1 MPTCYYYGMEA
12 TRGWIAYQ
20 LLKKPD
26 ELSGALKTKAIHVLK
41 ELEKASGP
49 EGLAASLRLQELE
62 AKG

>member
-1 MPTCYYYGMEA
+1 MEA